1 MTATFV
7 VDVELADEDLRRV
20 FEAATLLAEPDGD
33 DQAQSLRV
41 VRSLIDCDIAS
52 FNDMLLSTQQY
63 RAIAEP
69 SEGRGTRSTRD
80 AFARYVH
87 QHPILRHRRATQ
99 TNQPLRLCDVPGGDD
114 FEHTDL
120 YAGLYA
126 PLDLHYQLTVTLP
139 APPDVVL
146 VYALSRSREA
156 GEFTDRDVA
165 VLSALRPHLVMH
177 HRAVVQRAMSSALA
191 GEVAG
196 AGWLVLLVD
205 RAGTISS
212 ASETPATAQLAPG
225 QPLPVE
231 LRDQI
236 EALHSEE
243 ESILSVELDGQ
254 LWRCIV
260 RAMEVGPSVVI
271 ARPVESP
278 ITTMTA
284 TLQMKDAGLTARQI
298 EVAHLLADT
307 GGTNSQLARAL
318 DISESTVKKHLESV
332 FMALGVDNRAAAI
345 VTLAN

>member
-7 VDVELADEDLRRV
+7 DIVELADEDLRRV
-20 FEAATLLAEPDGD
+20 FEAATTLAEPDTD
-33 DQAQSLRV
+33 DQTQSLRV

-52 FNDMLLSTQQY
+52 FNDMLLSTQEY
-63 RAIAEP
+63 RAIADP
-69 SEGRGTRSTRD
+69 PGGRGTSSTRQ
-80 AFARYVH
+80 AFEQYVH

-99 TNQPLRLCDVPGGDD
+99 TNQPLRLCDVPDGDS
-114 FEHTDL
+114 FEQTDL

-126 PLDLHYQLTVTLP
+126 PLGLHYQLTVTLP

-146 VYALSRSREA
+146 VYALSRSRAA

-165 VLSALRPHLVMH
+165 VLSSLRPHLVMH
-177 HRAVVQRAMSSALA
+177 HQAVVQRAMSAALA

-205 RAGTISS
+205 RDGTISS
-212 ASETPATAQLAPG
+212 ASETPATEHFAPG
-225 QPLPVE
+225 QPLPAE
-231 LRDQI
+231 LRARVG
-236 EALHSEE
+236 ALQNEE
-243 ESILSVELDGQ
+243 EAMLSVELDGQ
-254 LWRCIV
+254 MWRCIV
-260 RAMEVGPSVVI
+260 RAMEIGPSVVI

-284 TLQMKDAGLTARQI
+284 TLRMKDAGLTPRQI
-298 EVAHLLADT
+298 EVAHLLAET

-345 VTLAN
+345 VALSA